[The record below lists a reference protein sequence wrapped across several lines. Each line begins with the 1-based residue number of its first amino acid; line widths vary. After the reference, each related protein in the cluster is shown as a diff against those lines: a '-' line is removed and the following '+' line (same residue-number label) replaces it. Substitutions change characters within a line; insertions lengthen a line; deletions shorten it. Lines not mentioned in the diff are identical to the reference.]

1 MLPAIDCEPYSFSPN
16 AAHELDV
23 LNHEPGSTRGAKIL
37 VIDDDRD
44 CVSVSGS
51 GFSETMRPMRK

>member
-44 CVSVSGS
+44 LCLGLRMASA
-51 GFSETMRPMRK
+51 KL